1 MLRIRKSYIFRITAS
16 VAGKLVPIGGGSFSD
31 GKKDGKNLMIGIEK
45 NAAAAG
51 AGIEVLD
58 KN

>member
-1 MLRIRKSYIFRITAS
+1 MSLSKKVVLVIEERIKKAYRKIN
-16 VAGKLVPIGGGSFSD
+16 K
-31 GKKDGKNLMIGIEK
+31 KNLVVGVEK

-51 AGIEVLD
+51 AGIKVLD

>member
-1 MLRIRKSYIFRITAS
+1 MMEGRTREAYRKT
-16 VAGKLVPIGGGSFSD
+16 GE
-31 GKKDGKNLMIGIEK
+31 KNLVIGVEK

>member
-1 MLRIRKSYIFRITAS
+1 MIEGRTREACRGTNK
-16 VAGKLVPIGGGSFSD
+16 
-31 GKKDGKNLMIGIEK
+31 KNLVIGVEK
-45 NAAAAG
+45 DAAAAG

>member
-1 MLRIRKSYIFRITAS
+1 LFLSEEIALVIKERTREACRKTD
-16 VAGKLVPIGGGSFSD
+16 K
-31 GKKDGKNLMIGIEK
+31 KNLIIGIEK